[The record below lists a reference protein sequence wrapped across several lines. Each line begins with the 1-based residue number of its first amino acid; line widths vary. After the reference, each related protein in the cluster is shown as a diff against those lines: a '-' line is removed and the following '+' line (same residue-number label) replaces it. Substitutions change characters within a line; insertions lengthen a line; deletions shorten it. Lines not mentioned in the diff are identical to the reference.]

1 MGTTYTTAPVTADCT
16 VIASFN
22 PATYTVT
29 PSAGAHGSISPNTP
43 QPATLNQQLIFTV
56 TPEDTSYTAS
66 VGGTCGGALVGTTY
80 TTAPVTADCT
90 VIASFNPFS
99 PTTYTV
105 TPSAGAHGSISPNT
119 PQPATLNQQLI
130 FTVTPEDTSYT
141 ASVGGTCGGALVGT
155 TYTTAPVTAD
165 CTVIASFSTLPTL
178 SINNVSQAEGNS
190 GTTPFT
196 FTVTLSAAASLPVTV
211 NWATADGTATAGSD
225 YTAAAG
231 SLTFP
236 VGGPLT
242 QTLTVQVI
250 GDTAAE
256 TNETFFVNL
265 SAPVNATLAQAQGVG
280 TILND
285 DSLTGLSG
293 IAWSGT
299 RFVVVEAGGAI
310 RTSAD
315 GVGWTA
321 ITPPPTSQDLHG
333 IAWSGSQFVT
343 VGSNGAILASPTGAI
358 WTVITPP
365 PTSQDLHGIVWSGSR
380 FITVGS
386 NGAILSSPD
395 GATWTP
401 QNAGTTADLSGI
413 AWSGDQFV
421 AVGSAG
427 TILSSASGAGWM
439 PRNAGTTADLSGIA
453 WSGSQFIAVGSAGA
467 ILSSPDGMTWTNRST
482 GAATLYGIAWS
493 GYQFLAVGSNGAILS
508 SPDGIAWTA
517 SALATTQD
525 LLGIAW
531 SGSQFVIVDANHAL
545 SVIARPWGDDRP
557 LASNLWT
564 LIGLPAAPSAPGT
577 VQSVLGASLTGTYG
591 TDWVVWSHDD
601 TAYQYFKLELSDT
614 LAPGEGHWIRKYSP
628 GPTHLATTGSTTP
641 VVTSPNCP
649 SATGCYEITLTAPAS
664 GDHRYHLLGMPFP
677 YPVGWWEARIEV
689 DGVAYP
695 LDARENVYVSPGYWV
710 WNGNSYDSYDGRTPG
725 MVGMLQPW
733 QGVWINVYAASQGH
747 TVKLLIPRIPKYSQ
761 IAPPAPATRRGLR
774 ALDWLIAPAA
784 AESPTTSLSEREA
797 RRTAQGQAIQDGLAW
812 YVRLIAQEPT
822 LPMRDRNAVFGQLP
836 DAAVDHDDNDLP
848 KLAPFGQPY
857 LSVVFPH
864 LDWGSQA
871 DDYASDYHP
880 NRDAQGRGLP
890 ADAWRF
896 EIRTDRTGYAMR
908 LRWEG
913 PPAVLACSTLV
924 DEDTGARYPADDPR
938 TFQDGA
944 PVTMTAPVRH
954 FSWIYA
960 GQPCP

>member
-43 QPATLNQQLIFTV
+43 Q
-56 TPEDTSYTAS
+56 S
-66 VGGTCGGALVGTTY
+66 
-80 TTAPVTADCT
+80 
-90 VIASFNPFS
+90 
-99 PTTYTV
+99 
-105 TPSAGAHGSISPNT
+105 
-119 PQPATLNQQLI
+119 ATLNQQLI

-178 SINNVSQAEGNS
+178 SINSVSQAEGHS

-196 FTVTLSAAASLPVTV
+196 FTVTLSAAASAPVTV

-358 WTVITPP
+358 WTAITPS

-427 TILSSASGAGWM
+427 TILSSASGAGWT

-601 TAYQYFKLELSDT
+601 AAYQYFKLELSDT

-628 GPTHLATTGSTTP
+628 GLTHLATTGSTTP

-761 IAPPAPATRRGLR
+761 IAPPAPAARRGSQ

-836 DAAVDHDDNDLP
+836 DAAVNHDDNDLP

-944 PVTMTAPVRH
+944 PVSMTAPVRH